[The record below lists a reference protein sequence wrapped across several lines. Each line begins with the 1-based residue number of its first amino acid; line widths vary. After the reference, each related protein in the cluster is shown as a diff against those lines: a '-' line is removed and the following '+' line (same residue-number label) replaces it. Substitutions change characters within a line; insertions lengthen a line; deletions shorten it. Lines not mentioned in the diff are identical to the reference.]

1 MTRVRSSLLAVAL
14 LSALCA
20 CGAQPDGES
29 IASPD
34 GTGPGPASTSSDA
47 PPGTVPGDRDAAAAV
62 PTPDS
67 DQLLD
72 KDGAPVP
79 VVAFDPGSVPPAAI
93 APGALPVFSLPRGYT
108 ATEGPRVRAYARF
121 PFRLGNGLHWVEGPS
136 WSARIGVDDD
146 ASPDKQYSPLELRRN
161 LEAVLEQA
169 GARRVYDGP
178 LQRDLYY
185 GTLDEEIG
193 SGFIDVVNRDADT
206 PTQVFVIRHA
216 ERTVWIQLVFD
227 THATGVVAVDEKPF
241 QATSRWSDEFPYL
254 SLPAGYDFR
263 NQVLQRD
270 YDAFPFWTGTAFEE
284 IEGKAYA
291 VDFDAEED
299 ANSMF
304 EVRRNLEAMMAEA
317 GGVLVHAGPVPTE
330 QAETITFARKSPYS
344 AAAGFSWD
352 EDERST
358 WRVDLDGGRQVWI
371 HARLD
376 PRAAGWVV
384 VEREGFQQTSS
395 LLPADAMQKAIADDG
410 RVAIA
415 VNFAVD
421 KADILPDSQPQL
433 DQVVALLR
441 DDATLRLW
449 VDGHTDGS
457 GDAARN
463 RALSEARATSV
474 VASLV
479 AAGIAADRLE
489 ARGHGADVPVADNA
503 TEAGKARNRRV
514 ELVKR

>member
-1 MTRVRSSLLAVAL
+1 MTRVRSRLLAVAL

-20 CGAQPDGES
+20 CGAQPDGDP
-29 IASPD
+29 AVSPD
-34 GTGPGPASTSSDA
+34 GTGPGAGSPGNEALPAA
-47 PPGTVPGDRDAAAAV
+47 VPADQDAAAAV
-62 PTPDS
+62 PAPGS

-72 KDGAPVP
+72 RAGAPVP
-79 VVAFDPGSVPPAAI
+79 LVAFDPGTVSPAAT
-93 APGALPVFSLPRGYT
+93 APGALPVFSLPRGYM
-108 ATEGPRVRAYARF
+108 AIEGPRVRAHARF

-136 WSARIGVDDD
+136 WSSRIGVDKD
-146 ASPDKQYSPLELRRN
+146 AFPDKQFSPLELRRN

-178 LQRDLYY
+178 LQRDMYY

-193 SGFIDVVNRDADT
+193 GGFIDVVNRDEDT

-216 ERTVWIQLVFD
+216 ERTVWIQLVLD
-227 THATGVVAVDEKPF
+227 THDTGVVAVDETPF
-241 QATSRWSDEFPYL
+241 QATSRWSDVFPHL
-254 SLPAGYDFR
+254 SLPAGYERR
-263 NQVLQRD
+263 NRGLQRD

-284 IEGKAYA
+284 VEGKAYA
-291 VDFDAEED
+291 VGFDAGR
-299 ANSMF
+299 NTTSMY

-317 GGVLVHAGPVPTE
+317 GGVLVHAGAVPKE
-330 QAETITFARKSPYS
+330 QAATITADRISSYS
-344 AAAGFSWD
+344 DAAGYSWD

-358 WRVDLDGGRQVWI
+358 WRVELDGGRQVWI

-376 PRAAGWVV
+376 SRAAGWVV
-384 VEREGFQQTSS
+384 VEREGFQQTSA
-395 LLPADAMQKAIADDG
+395 LLAADAMQKAIADDG

-421 KADILPDSQPQL
+421 KADILPESQPQL
-433 DQVVALLR
+433 DQVAALLR
-441 DDATLRLW
+441 ADDTLRLW

-457 GDAARN
+457 GDATRN
-463 RALSEARATSV
+463 RTLSTARAASV

-489 ARGHGADVPVADNA
+489 SRGFGADRPLADNA
-503 TEAGKARNRRV
+503 TDAGKARNRRV